1 VQELPATRPS
11 HQRSDLT
18 LLPRLAYIAV
28 RHDNNNPTHLSLTP
42 TDALHHVSNEATVNM
57 ANDRGQRSRR
67 PLYAPPSSTRQQG
80 TLGYWVPLITI
91 STIAIGGLAAW
102 IWSERS
108 DSEEDDRPHHDIP
121 PRPATGQG
129 GAYPTQG
136 AQPYPEPG
144 PAPGSQQDVNLPPH
158 EGPIPSQSA
167 GPQGMPPPVGGEAAS
182 YYAGRSSHAQTE
194 QQQQQH
200 DASWYGQVRG
210 AIRRTPSP
218 QQFFDSASKQVGAAA
233 AAAGAALGSIIEE
246 DKDPYYEDD
255 NRRRGRAGEGEVFS
269 DHERWSEEAEE
280 KTRVG
285 AVGAESGK
293 RADAALRSARDDK
306 GKGKSKRTVAVVV
319 GAGSGSE
326 SAYEQDTTYHSE
338 HAVSL
343 VDSHS
348 NLPAQANNSQSILSH
363 LPSEHDPSTTDLFV
377 LIHCPTLT
385 SLPPLD
391 YQPLPDATASSVL
404 GSSYSQIST
413 PAATPGS
420 ELQSISPRIAASES
434 SYPKSFDTLYQQAL
448 TLVSHSS
455 RILPFTTQAGYVQ
468 ILKHLAPQLVYVSE
482 ELSGTDGESV
492 AQLRGWVGMTIVVAG
507 EGLADTETEDEGTR
521 EKRRWY
527 ERSSMVGL
535 GKEVEVVDAARV
547 GEDWGKRV
555 GGRE

>member
-1 VQELPATRPS
+1 MAPDRP
-11 HQRSDLT
+11 
-18 LLPRLAYIAV
+18 
-28 RHDNNNPTHLSLTP
+28 
-42 TDALHHVSNEATVNM
+42 
-57 ANDRGQRSRR
+57 QRSRR
-67 PLYAPPSSTRQQG
+67 PLYAPPSTSRQQS

-108 DSEEDDRPHHDIP
+108 DSDEDDRHDRP

-136 AQPYPEPG
+136 AQPYPGPPPPG
-144 PAPGSQQDVNLPPH
+144 QDGGMPPYQ
-158 EGPIPSQSA
+158 GPIPSQAA
-167 GPQGMPPPVGGEAAS
+167 GPQGVPPPAPVGGEAAS
-182 YYAGRSSHAQTE
+182 YYAGRSNTHTE
-194 QQQQQH
+194 QQRQNE

-218 QQFFDSASKQVGAAA
+218 QQFFDSASKQMGAAA

-246 DKDPYYEDD
+246 DKDKDFYYEEGS
-255 NRRRGRAGEGEVFS
+255 RRRGREGEGEVFS

-285 AVGAESGK
+285 AVEAESGK
-293 RADAALRSARDDK
+293 RADAALRSARDDN
-306 GKGKSKRTVAVVV
+306 GKGKSNKKTVAVVV
-319 GAGSGSE
+319 NSDFGRD
-326 SAYEQDTTYHSE
+326 SAYDSDTTYHSE
-338 HAVSL
+338 HAVSRL
-343 VDSHS
+343 HTSS
-348 NLPAQANNSQSILSH
+348 TISKANNNTQSILSH
-363 LPSEHDPSTTDLFV
+363 LPSAHDPNTTELFV
-377 LIHCPTLT
+377 LIYAPTLT

-391 YQPLPDATASSVL
+391 YQPPGESGL

-413 PAATPGS
+413 PVATPGS
-420 ELQSISPRIAASES
+420 ELQSISPRIAPSET
-434 SYPKSFDTLYQQAL
+434 SYPKSFNTLYQQAL

-468 ILKHLAPQLVYVSE
+468 ILKHLAPQLVYVTE
-482 ELSGTDGESV
+482 NLSGTDGESV
-492 AQLRGWVGMTIVVAG
+492 AQLRGWVGRTIVVAG
-507 EGLADTETEDEGTR
+507 EGLADTETEDEGAR
-521 EKRRWY
+521 ESRRWY

-555 GGRE
+555 GGRQ

>member
-1 VQELPATRPS
+1 M
-11 HQRSDLT
+11 
-18 LLPRLAYIAV
+18 
-28 RHDNNNPTHLSLTP
+28 
-42 TDALHHVSNEATVNM
+42 NM

-67 PLYAPPSSTRQQG
+67 PLYAPPTSTRQQG

-108 DSEEDDRPHHDIP
+108 DSEEDDRPHHDRP

-136 AQPYPEPG
+136 AQPYSGPG
-144 PAPGSQQDVNLPPH
+144 PAPGPQQDVNLPPH

-167 GPQGMPPPVGGEAAS
+167 GAQGMPPPVGGEAAS
-182 YYAGRSSHAQTE
+182 YYAGRSTHAQTE

-285 AVGAESGK
+285 AVEAESGK

-306 GKGKSKRTVAVVV
+306 GKGKSKRMVAVVV
-319 GAGSGSE
+319 SAGSGSE
-326 SAYEQDTTYHSE
+326 SAYEQDTIYHSE
-338 HAVSL
+338 HAVSTYRK
-343 VDSHS
+343 
-348 NLPAQANNSQSILSH
+348 SILTCQH
-363 LPSEHDPSTTDLFV
+363 KLTPPSPSSPTCPPSTTPAQ
-377 LIHCPTLT
+377 PT
-385 SLPPLD
+385 
-391 YQPLPDATASSVL
+391 SS
-404 GSSYSQIST
+404 S
-413 PAATPGS
+413 
-420 ELQSISPRIAASES
+420 
-434 SYPKSFDTLYQQAL
+434 
-448 TLVSHSS
+448 
-455 RILPFTTQAGYVQ
+455 
-468 ILKHLAPQLVYVSE
+468 
-482 ELSGTDGESV
+482 
-492 AQLRGWVGMTIVVAG
+492 
-507 EGLADTETEDEGTR
+507 
-521 EKRRWY
+521 
-527 ERSSMVGL
+527 
-535 GKEVEVVDAARV
+535 
-547 GEDWGKRV
+547 
-555 GGRE
+555 

>member
-1 VQELPATRPS
+1 MHLMLCVCAMKSSIDQSIIQSIHQPINRSSQSSDHRFPRIPNPAESNGPIQTSARATLPRDPATSEPTSPYCRKWHTS
-11 HQRSDLT
+11 QSDT
-18 LLPRLAYIAV
+18 A
-28 RHDNNNPTHLSLTP
+28 THLSLTHP
-42 TDALHHVSNEATVNM
+42 TDTLHHVSNEATVNM

-67 PLYAPPSSTRQQG
+67 PLYAPPTSTRQQG

-108 DSEEDDRPHHDIP
+108 DSEEDDRPQHDRP

-136 AQPYPEPG
+136 AQPYPGPG
-144 PAPGSQQDVNLPPH
+144 PAPGPQQNVNLPPH

-167 GPQGMPPPVGGEAAS
+167 GAQGMPPPVGGEAAS
-182 YYAGRSSHAQTE
+182 YYAGRSTHAQTE
-194 QQQQQH
+194 QQQQH

-285 AVGAESGK
+285 AVEAESGK
-293 RADAALRSARDDK
+293 RADAALRSARDGK
-306 GKGKSKRTVAVVV
+306 GNGKSKRTVAVVV
-319 GAGSGSE
+319 SAGSGSE

-343 VDSHS
+343 LGNHS
-348 NLPAQANNSQSILSH
+348 AIPA
-363 LPSEHDPSTTDLFV
+363 
-377 LIHCPTLT
+377 
-385 SLPPLD
+385 
-391 YQPLPDATASSVL
+391 
-404 GSSYSQIST
+404 
-413 PAATPGS
+413 
-420 ELQSISPRIAASES
+420 
-434 SYPKSFDTLYQQAL
+434 
-448 TLVSHSS
+448 
-455 RILPFTTQAGYVQ
+455 
-468 ILKHLAPQLVYVSE
+468 
-482 ELSGTDGESV
+482 
-492 AQLRGWVGMTIVVAG
+492 
-507 EGLADTETEDEGTR
+507 
-521 EKRRWY
+521 
-527 ERSSMVGL
+527 
-535 GKEVEVVDAARV
+535 
-547 GEDWGKRV
+547 
-555 GGRE
+555 

>member
-1 VQELPATRPS
+1 MAPDRP
-11 HQRSDLT
+11 
-18 LLPRLAYIAV
+18 
-28 RHDNNNPTHLSLTP
+28 
-42 TDALHHVSNEATVNM
+42 
-57 ANDRGQRSRR
+57 QRSRR
-67 PLYAPPSSTRQQG
+67 PLYAPPSTSRQQS

-108 DSEEDDRPHHDIP
+108 DSDEDDRHDRP

-136 AQPYPEPG
+136 AQPYPG
-144 PAPGSQQDVNLPPH
+144 PPGSHPTGQDGGMPPYQ
-158 EGPIPSQSA
+158 GPIPSQAA
-167 GPQGMPPPVGGEAAS
+167 GPQGVPPPVGGEAAS
-182 YYAGRSSHAQTE
+182 YYTGRSATHTE
-194 QQQQQH
+194 QQQQQRQND

-218 QQFFDSASKQVGAAA
+218 QQFFDSASKQMGAAA

-246 DKDPYYEDD
+246 DKDKDFYYEDG
-255 NRRRGRAGEGEVFS
+255 NRRRGREGEGEVFS

-285 AVGAESGK
+285 AVEAESGK
-293 RADAALRSARDDK
+293 RADAALRSARDGK
-306 GKGKSKRTVAVVV
+306 GKGKSNKKAVAVVV
-319 GAGSGSE
+319 NSE
-326 SAYEQDTTYHSE
+326 SGRDSAYDSDTTYHSE
-338 HAVSL
+338 HA
-343 VDSHS
+343 
-348 NLPAQANNSQSILSH
+348 SILSH
-363 LPSEHDPSTTDLFV
+363 LPSAHDSTTTELFV
-377 LIHCPTLT
+377 LIYAPTLT

-391 YQPLPDATASSVL
+391 YQPPSGESGL

-413 PAATPGS
+413 PVATPGS
-420 ELQSISPRIAASES
+420 ELQSISPRIAPSET
-434 SYPKSFDTLYQQAL
+434 SYPKSFNTLYQQAL

-468 ILKHLAPQLVYVSE
+468 ILKHLGPQLVYVTE

-492 AQLRGWVGMTIVVAG
+492 AQLRGWVGSTIVVAG
-507 EGLADTETEDEGTR
+507 EGLADTETEDEGVR

>member
-1 VQELPATRPS
+1 MAPDRP
-11 HQRSDLT
+11 
-18 LLPRLAYIAV
+18 
-28 RHDNNNPTHLSLTP
+28 
-42 TDALHHVSNEATVNM
+42 
-57 ANDRGQRSRR
+57 QRSRR
-67 PLYAPPSSTRQQG
+67 PLYAPPSTSRQQS

-108 DSEEDDRPHHDIP
+108 DSDEDDRHDRP

-136 AQPYPEPG
+136 AQPYSG
-144 PAPGSQQDVNLPPH
+144 PSSSHPTGQAQDGGMPPYQ
-158 EGPIPSQSA
+158 GPIPSQAA
-167 GPQGMPPPVGGEAAS
+167 GPQGVPPPVGGEAAS
-182 YYAGRSSHAQTE
+182 YYAGRSTTHAE
-194 QQQQQH
+194 QQQQQRQN
-200 DASWYGQVRG
+200 DEASWYGQVRG

-218 QQFFDSASKQVGAAA
+218 QQFFDSASKQMGAAA

-246 DKDPYYEDD
+246 DKDKDFYYEEGS
-255 NRRRGRAGEGEVFS
+255 RRRGRDGEGEVFS

-285 AVGAESGK
+285 AVEAESGK
-293 RADAALRSARDDK
+293 RADAALRSARDEK
-306 GKGKSKRTVAVVV
+306 GKGKSNKKTVAVVV
-319 GAGSGSE
+319 NSDFGRD
-326 SAYEQDTTYHSE
+326 SAYDSDTTYHSE
-338 HAVSL
+338 HAVSHIDTRST
-343 VDSHS
+343 V
-348 NLPAQANNSQSILSH
+348 PKANNATQSILSH
-363 LPSEHDPSTTDLFV
+363 LPSAHDPNTTELFV
-377 LIHCPTLT
+377 LIYAPTLT

-391 YQPLPDATASSVL
+391 YQPPGESGL

-413 PAATPGS
+413 PVATPGS
-420 ELQSISPRIAASES
+420 ELQSISPRIAPSET
-434 SYPKSFDTLYQQAL
+434 SYPKSFNTLYQQAL

-468 ILKHLAPQLVYVSE
+468 ILKHLAPQLVYVTE
-482 ELSGTDGESV
+482 NLSGTDGESV
-492 AQLRGWVGMTIVVAG
+492 AQLRGWVGRTIVVAG
-507 EGLADTETEDEGTR
+507 EGLADTETEDEGAR
-521 EKRRWY
+521 ESRRWY